1 MKIKSSALLLALG
14 IVAICSLLAAQQT
27 KSTAAVTIA
36 VKDESGAV
44 VPHAQ
49 IELSP
54 SPATTPQNLE
64 TGENGALPLNL
75 TPGDYNLYV
84 TVPGFKRWS
93 QHIQV
98 QGVAAQTISVV
109 LKVGPCPPGSCTPV
123 YVGGP
128 TTLLRIDQT
137 HLGSDSQIDQT
148 FAHPYRLNA
157 VAIPAAVQT
166 SHFDGQTWWNHIKF
180 LADDKLEGRDTGSR
194 GEREAQKYAVEQLER
209 AGAESAGVNGFY
221 QPVKFVSRQIVEKD
235 CSLTLIR
242 DVEGKTKRE
251 PLTLGEDAIIS
262 TRVMP
267 APEVEAP
274 LVFAGYGLKVP
285 EKNYDDF
292 AGVDV
297 RGKIIVILAGS
308 PSEIPGALAS
318 HYQTAAERWKVL
330 RADGAVSLI
339 NPASMDIPWSRMA
352 LNRAHPSM
360 DLDYP
365 EFNETEGAK
374 IAVTVN
380 PASAEKF
387 FAGSGH
393 TFEEIA
399 ALGKDRKPL
408 PHFPLAVSLAAK
420 TKVDVTKIESANLVA
435 KLPGSDP
442 ALKDEYVV
450 LSAHLDHIGIGEP
463 INGDRIYN
471 GAMDNGSGSA
481 LVLDMAASFKKNP
494 EKLRRSILLVLVTGE
509 EKGLLGS
516 KYFAAHPTVPPKS
529 IVADVNVDMFL
540 PIVPLRLLTVL
551 GLDDSDLGDRV
562 REIAQSFGVTVQPDP
577 EPLRNLFVRSDQYN
591 FIRHGVP
598 SVIMSVA
605 PEPGTPEVKIFK
617 DWLTQ
622 RYHAP
627 SDDVDQPVDLAAA
640 AKYEEIVRALVIS
653 VANGD
658 HRPQWKPDSFF
669 RRYAEPVNIGQ

>member
-1 MKIKSSALLLALG
+1 MKIKPSAFLIVFLL
-14 IVAICSLLAAQQT
+14 VAICTLLPAQQT
-27 KSTAAVTIA
+27 T
-36 VKDESGAV
+36 
-44 VPHAQ
+44 
-49 IELSP
+49 
-54 SPATTPQNLE
+54 
-64 TGENGALPLNL
+64 
-75 TPGDYNLYV
+75 
-84 TVPGFKRWS
+84 
-93 QHIQV
+93 
-98 QGVAAQTISVV
+98 
-109 LKVGPCPPGSCTPV
+109 
-123 YVGGP
+123 
-128 TTLLRIDQT
+128 
-137 HLGSDSQIDQT
+137 
-148 FAHPYRLNA
+148 
-157 VAIPAAVQT
+157 
-166 SHFDGQTWWNHIKF
+166 HFDGKSWWNHIKV

-194 GEREAQKYAVEQLER
+194 GEREAQKYAVEQLKN
-209 AGAESAGVNGFY
+209 AGAEPAGVDGFY
-221 QPVKFVSRQIVEKD
+221 QPVKFTSRQIVEKD

-242 DVEGKTKRE
+242 DGKRE
-251 PLTLGEDAIIS
+251 PLMLGEDAIIG

-267 APEVEAP
+267 LPEVEAP
-274 LVFAGYGLKVP
+274 LVFVGYGLKVP

-330 RADGAVSLI
+330 RAAGAIGIVSLL
-339 NPASMDIPWSRMA
+339 NPASMDIPWSRIA

-365 EFNETEGAK
+365 EFNETEGAE

-380 PASAEKF
+380 PAAAEKF

-393 TFEEIA
+393 TFQEIA
-399 ALGKDRKPL
+399 ALGKDRKRL

-420 TKVDVTKIESANLVA
+420 TKVDITKVESANLVA
-435 KLPGSDP
+435 KIPGSDP
-442 ALKDEYVV
+442 ALRDESVV

-471 GAMDNGSGSA
+471 GAMDNGAGSA
-481 LVLDMAASFKKNP
+481 LLLDMAASFKKNP
-494 EKLRRSILLVLVTGE
+494 ERLRRSILLVLVTGE

-516 KYFAAHPTVPPKS
+516 KYFAAHPTVPQKS

-540 PIVPLRLLTVL
+540 PIIPLKVLTVL

-562 REIAQSFGVTVQPDP
+562 REIAQSLGVTVQPDP

-591 FIRHGVP
+591 FIRHGIP

-605 PEPGTPEVKIFK
+605 PEPRSAEVNIFK
-617 DWLTQ
+617 DWLAE

-627 SDDVDQPVDLAAA
+627 SDDINQPVDLATA
-640 AKYEEIVRALVIS
+640 AKYEEIVRALLINI
-653 VANGD
+653 ANDGN
-658 HRPQWKPDSFF
+658 RPQWKPDSFF
-669 RRYAEPVNIGQ
+669 RRYAQPVQMGQ

>member
-1 MKIKSSALLLALG
+1 MKIKSSILLFAVLS
-14 IVAICSLLAAQQT
+14 AICAAAQ
-27 KSTAAVTIA
+27 ST
-36 VKDESGAV
+36 
-44 VPHAQ
+44 P
-49 IELSP
+49 
-54 SPATTPQNLE
+54 
-64 TGENGALPLNL
+64 
-75 TPGDYNLYV
+75 
-84 TVPGFKRWS
+84 
-93 QHIQV
+93 
-98 QGVAAQTISVV
+98 
-109 LKVGPCPPGSCTPV
+109 
-123 YVGGP
+123 
-128 TTLLRIDQT
+128 
-137 HLGSDSQIDQT
+137 
-148 FAHPYRLNA
+148 
-157 VAIPAAVQT
+157 
-166 SHFDGQTWWNHIKF
+166 HFDGQSWWNHIKF

-194 GEREAQKYAVEQLER
+194 GEHEAQIYAVEQLKD
-209 AGAESAGVNGFY
+209 AGAEPAGVNGFY

-235 CSLTLIR
+235 CSLTLIH
-242 DVEGKTKRE
+242 DGKRE
-251 PLTLGEDAIIS
+251 PLTLGDDAIIG

-267 APEVEAP
+267 APEVEAS
-274 LVFAGYGLKVP
+274 LVFVGYGLKVP

-297 RGKIIVILAGS
+297 RGKIVVIFSGS
-308 PSEIPGALAS
+308 PSEIPGPLAS

-330 RADGAVSLI
+330 RAAGAVGVVSLI
-339 NPASMDIPWSRMA
+339 NPASMDIPWTRIS

-365 EFNETEGAK
+365 EFNETEGGK
-374 IAVTVN
+374 LTVSVN

-420 TKVDVTKIESANLVA
+420 TRVDVTRIESANLVA
-435 KLPGSDP
+435 KIPGSDP

-494 EKLRRSILLVLVTGE
+494 EKLRRSILLVLVTAE

-516 KYFAAHPTVPPKS
+516 KYFAAHPTVAPKS

-540 PIVPLRLLTVL
+540 PIVPLKLLTVL

-562 REIAQSFGVTVQPDP
+562 RAIAQAQDVKVQPDP

-598 SVIMSVA
+598 SVIMSIA
-605 PEPGTPEVKIFK
+605 PEPGTPEVKLFK
-617 DWLTQ
+617 DWLTV

-627 SDDVDQPVDLAAA
+627 SDDVNQPVDLAAA
-640 AKYEEIVRALVIS
+640 AKYEDIVRALLINI
-653 VANGD
+653 ANGD
-658 HRPQWKPDSFF
+658 HRPEWKPDSFF
-669 RRYAEPVNIGQ
+669 RRYAETAKIGQIGIPEALGIR

>member
-1 MKIKSSALLLALG
+1 MKIKSSTLLLALFF
-14 IVAICSLLAAQQT
+14 
-27 KSTAAVTIA
+27 AVSA
-36 VKDESGAV
+36 
-44 VPHAQ
+44 
-49 IELSP
+49 
-54 SPATTPQNLE
+54 
-64 TGENGALPLNL
+64 
-75 TPGDYNLYV
+75 
-84 TVPGFKRWS
+84 
-93 QHIQV
+93 
-98 QGVAAQTISVV
+98 AAQTA
-109 LKVGPCPPGSCTPV
+109 P
-123 YVGGP
+123 
-128 TTLLRIDQT
+128 
-137 HLGSDSQIDQT
+137 
-148 FAHPYRLNA
+148 
-157 VAIPAAVQT
+157 
-166 SHFDGQTWWNHIKF
+166 HFDGQTWWNHVKV

-194 GEREAQKYAVEQLER
+194 GERDAQAYAVEQLR
-209 AGAESAGVNGFY
+209 TAGAEPAGVNGFY
-221 QPVKFVSRQIVEKD
+221 QPLKFVSRQIVEKD

-242 DVEGKTKRE
+242 DGKRE
-251 PLTLGEDAIIS
+251 PLTLGEDAIIG

-274 LVFAGYGLKVP
+274 LVFVGYGLKVP

-297 RGKIIVILAGS
+297 RGKIIVIFSGS
-308 PSEIPGALAS
+308 PAEIPGALAS

-330 RADGAVSLI
+330 RAAGALGIVSLM
-339 NPASMDIPWSRMA
+339 NPASMDIPWSRIA
-352 LNRAHPSM
+352 LNRAHSTM

-374 IAVTVN
+374 LAVTVN
-380 PASAEKF
+380 PANAEKF

-393 TFEEIA
+393 PFEEIA

-420 TKVDVTKIESANLVA
+420 TKVDITKIDSANLVA
-435 KLPGSDP
+435 RLPGSDP
-442 ALKDEYVV
+442 GLKDEFVV
-450 LSAHLDHIGIGEP
+450 LSAHLDHIVIGEP

-481 LVLDMAASFKKNP
+481 LLLDMAASFKKNP

-516 KYFAAHPTVPPKS
+516 KYFAAHPTVAPKS

-540 PIVPLRLLTVL
+540 PIVPLKLLTVL
-551 GLDDSDLGDRV
+551 GLDDSDLGNRT
-562 REIAQSFGVTVQPDP
+562 REIAQSLGVRVQPDP
-577 EPLRNLFVRSDQYN
+577 EPLRNLFISSDQYN

-598 SVIMSVA
+598 SVIMSVGA
-605 PEPGTPEVKIFK
+605 EPGSPEQKIFK

-640 AKYEEIVRALVIS
+640 AKYEEIVRALLINI
-653 VANGD
+653 AND
-658 HRPQWKPDSFF
+658 AHRPQWNRESFF
-669 RRYAEPVNIGQ
+669 RRYAEPANIGR

>member
-1 MKIKSSALLLALG
+1 MKIKSLVLSFVLLCTISA
-14 IVAICSLLAAQQT
+14 
-27 KSTAAVTIA
+27 
-36 VKDESGAV
+36 
-44 VPHAQ
+44 
-49 IELSP
+49 
-54 SPATTPQNLE
+54 
-64 TGENGALPLNL
+64 
-75 TPGDYNLYV
+75 
-84 TVPGFKRWS
+84 
-93 QHIQV
+93 
-98 QGVAAQTISVV
+98 AAQT
-109 LKVGPCPPGSCTPV
+109 
-123 YVGGP
+123 
-128 TTLLRIDQT
+128 
-137 HLGSDSQIDQT
+137 
-148 FAHPYRLNA
+148 A
-157 VAIPAAVQT
+157 
-166 SHFDGQTWWNHIKF
+166 HFDGQSWWNHIKV

-194 GEREAQKYAVEQLER
+194 GEREAQKYAIEQLKK
-209 AGAESAGVNGFY
+209 AGAEPAGVNGFY

-235 CSLTLIR
+235 CSLALIH
-242 DVEGKTKRE
+242 DGKRE
-251 PLTLGEDAIIS
+251 PLTLGEDAIIG
-262 TRVMP
+262 TRIMP

-274 LVFAGYGLKVP
+274 LVFVGYGLKVP

-292 AGVDV
+292 AALDL
-297 RGKIIVILAGS
+297 RGKIIVIFSGS
-308 PSEIPGALAS
+308 PAEIPGALAS
-318 HYQTAAERWKVL
+318 HYQTASERWKVL
-330 RADGAVSLI
+330 RAAGVVGIVSLM
-339 NPASMDIPWSRMA
+339 NPASMDIPWSRIA

-374 IAVTVN
+374 IAITVN
-380 PASAEKF
+380 PANAEKF

-408 PHFPLAVSLAAK
+408 PHFPLSVSLAAK
-420 TKVDVTKIESANLVA
+420 TKVDVTPVESANLVA
-435 KLPGSDP
+435 KFPGSDP

-471 GAMDNGSGSA
+471 GAMDDGSGSA
-481 LVLDMAASFKKNP
+481 LILDMAQSFKKNP
-494 EKLRRSILLVLVTGE
+494 EKLRRSILMVLVTGE

-516 KYFAAHPTVPPKS
+516 KYFAAHPTVAPKS

-540 PIVPLRLLTVL
+540 PIVPLKLLTVL
-551 GLDDSDLGDRV
+551 GLDDSDLGDHARA
-562 REIAQSFGVTVQPDP
+562 IAESQGVKVQPDP

-605 PEPGTPEVKIFK
+605 PEPGSPEVKTFK

-627 SDDVDQPVDLAAA
+627 SDDVNQPVDLAAA
-640 AKYEEIVRALVIS
+640 AKYEEIIRALLINT
-653 VANGD
+653 ANGD

-669 RRYAEPVNIGQ
+669 RRYAQ

>member
-1 MKIKSSALLLALG
+1 MQIRSVKIKSMKIKSLPLLLAL
-14 IVAICSLLAAQQT
+14 
-27 KSTAAVTIA
+27 TIA
-36 VKDESGAV
+36 IGA
-44 VPHAQ
+44 A
-49 IELSP
+49 
-54 SPATTPQNLE
+54 
-64 TGENGALPLNL
+64 G
-75 TPGDYNLYV
+75 
-84 TVPGFKRWS
+84 
-93 QHIQV
+93 
-98 QGVAAQTISVV
+98 QTI
-109 LKVGPCPPGSCTPV
+109 T
-123 YVGGP
+123 
-128 TTLLRIDQT
+128 
-137 HLGSDSQIDQT
+137 
-148 FAHPYRLNA
+148 
-157 VAIPAAVQT
+157 
-166 SHFDGQTWWNHIKF
+166 HFDGQTWWDHIKF

-194 GEREAQKYAVEQLER
+194 GEREAQKYAIEQLKK
-209 AGAESAGVNGFY
+209 AGVEPAGVDGYY
-221 QPVKFVSRQIVEKD
+221 QPVKFVSRQIMEKD
-235 CSLTLIR
+235 CSLALIR
-242 DVEGKTKRE
+242 DGKRE
-251 PLTLGEDAIIS
+251 ELMLGEDAIIG

-267 APEVEAP
+267 APEVEAA

-292 AGVDV
+292 AGLDV

-308 PSEIPGALAS
+308 PAEIPGALAS

-330 RADGAVSLI
+330 RANGAIGIVSLP

-374 IAVTVN
+374 ITVTVN

-393 TFEEIA
+393 SFAELA

-420 TKVDVTKIESANLVA
+420 TRVEVTKIESANLVA
-435 KLPGSDP
+435 KIPGSDP
-442 ALKDEYVV
+442 ALRSEYVV

-540 PIVPLRLLTVL
+540 PIVPLKILTVQ
-551 GLDDSDLGDRV
+551 GLAESDLGDRA
-562 REIAQSFGVTVQPDP
+562 RQIAESFGVRVQPDP
-577 EPLRNLFVRSDQYN
+577 EPQRNIFIRSDQYS
-591 FIRHGVP
+591 FVRHGVP
-598 SVIMSVA
+598 SIMMDVGA
-605 PEPGTPEVKIFK
+605 EPGSPEQKMFK

-627 SDDVDQPVDLAAA
+627 SDDVNQPVDLAAA
-640 AKYEEIVRALVIS
+640 AKYEEIVRALLIN
-653 VANGD
+653 VADGA
-658 HRPQWKPDSFF
+658 HRPEWKPDSFF
-669 RRYAEPVNIGQ
+669 RRYAEAAKMGE